1 MFVVTIHSFT
11 FMFLYVT
18 MTFLKLF
25 VRLFL
30 EPAEAGLA
38 CVAVIL
44 NRQVFV
50 LHKSGVGLRRN
61 MNYWLIIK
69 YCRASN
75 PTYD

>member
-1 MFVVTIHSFT
+1 
-11 FMFLYVT
+11 

-75 PTYD
+75 PNYCTIHTLSPRRRAL